1 VSYLPMS
8 AVLSPTL
15 QNIDVILSHDWLL
28 GTRGAERVLE
38 VLCATF
44 KTAPVYT
51 LFYDSSVSGP
61 LVNQHTV
68 RASLLQ
74 RVPGI
79 TARRGSRESLHR
91 YLLPLFPFAV
101 ERFRLPEVDLVI
113 SSSHC
118 AAKGIRPTGRSK
130 HLCYCLTPMRYA
142 WLFYRDYFG
151 TNPVKRALLMP
162 ILSALRRWD
171 RRSSQRVDRFVAIST
186 CVRDRIRRFY
196 GRDADVVFPPVETDR
211 LTPRGSGAGSYDLV
225 VSGLSPLK
233 RIDLAVSVYNR
244 TGNRLRIVGNGT
256 QMEYLRRMA
265 KPNIEFLGAVDDGT
279 VLEAYRGCRML
290 VFPGFDDFGLVPVE
304 AQACGK
310 PVVAFAQGGA
320 LDTVEQGVTGVFFR
334 EQTVESLH
342 EAIETCA
349 STNWSR
355 TAIRTRAERFGVDR
369 FRQGLAVSIEK
380 CLAR

>member
-1 VSYLPMS
+1 MS
-8 AVLSPTL
+8 ASL
-15 QNIDVILSHDWLL
+15 QTIRGRRAVILSHDWLL

-44 KTAPVYT
+44 QNAPVYT
-51 LFYDSSVSGP
+51 LFYDPSVSGP
-61 LVNQHTV
+61 EVNHHTV
-68 RASLLQ
+68 ITSLLQ

-79 TARRGSRESLHR
+79 TVRRGGRESLHR
-91 YLLPLFPFAV
+91 YLLPFYPFAV
-101 ERFRLPEVDLVI
+101 ERFRLPEADLVI

-118 AAKGIRPTGRSK
+118 AAKGVRPRGRTK

-142 WLFYRDYFG
+142 WLYYEEYFG
-151 TNPVKRALLMP
+151 ASTVKKVLLAP
-162 ILSALRRWD
+162 TLAALRRWD
-171 RRSSQRVDRFVAIST
+171 KRSSQRVDRFVAISS

-196 GRDADVVFPPVETDR
+196 GREADVIYPPVETDR
-211 LTPRGSGAGSYDLV
+211 LTPGGNMAGSYDLI

-244 TGNRLRIVGNGT
+244 TGMRLKIIGSGLL
-256 QMEYLRRMA
+256 MEYLKGMA
-265 KPNIEFLGAVDDGT
+265 KPNIEFVGAVDDDA

-290 VFPGFDDFGLVPVE
+290 VFPGVDDFGLVPVE

-334 EQTVESLH
+334 DQTVESLH

-349 STNWSR
+349 STNWDR

-369 FRQGLAVSIEK
+369 FRQELAVSIEK
-380 CLAR
+380 CLAQ